1 MASFAERIAALEA
14 EGYANATAM
23 ARLAHDVVLKALETC
38 GLRDNVT
45 VKGGVVMSNVT
56 GDVRRATMDMDIDFM
71 RYGLT
76 DENIDEWIRRL
87 NCLEGVSIFR
97 SGEIIELRQQNYRG
111 RRVYLSISDRAGVTV
126 MTKLDIGVHVHE
138 EMPQREMPFQI
149 SLDESAALL
158 HANTKEQIFAEKLK
172 SLLKLGTRSNRPKD
186 IFDMF
191 YLIDHVDRKV
201 LRRFLTLLVL
211 EDVSIR
217 ERNFADVC
225 SRVSRIFNSETYLR
239 RLSARKNNW
248 LQVDPRR
255 ATAAIL
261 RFLESLR

>member
-45 VKGGVVMSNVT
+45 IKGGVVMSNMT
-56 GDVRRATMDMDIDFM
+56 GDIRRATMDMDVDFM

-76 DENIDEWIRRL
+76 DENIDEWIGRL

-126 MTKLDIGVHVHE
+126 MTKLDIGVHVHD

-158 HANTKEQIFAEKLK
+158 HANTKEQIFAEKLRQP
-172 SLLKLGTRSNRPKD
+172 SPEHRRPGLLWRFRDDHARVAELFSRLSRAVVRLGTLGRQGLLQRSDLERE
-186 IFDMF
+186 
-191 YLIDHVDRKV
+191 H
-201 LRRFLTLLVL
+201 RRFLLP
-211 EDVSIR
+211 DIR
-217 ERNFADVC
+217 QGDERRKDSVC
-225 SRVSRIFNSETYLR
+225 
-239 RLSARKNNW
+239 A
-248 LQVDPRR
+248 
-255 ATAAIL
+255 
-261 RFLESLR
+261 